1 MKAIRTTLVIASLAI
16 LPFAGTASAQDALAC
31 DDDGMMKVEMM
42 MKEFKGDKMKADEA
56 MKASEAAAMAK
67 KDGKMEDCAKNLNM
81 AAESLMAK

>member
-1 MKAIRTTLVIASLAI
+1 MTLFRTTLIISALTM
-16 LPFAGTASAQDALAC
+16 LPFAGTASAMDPLAC

-56 MKASEAAAMAK
+56 MKANEAAAMAK

-81 AAESLMAK
+81 AAESLTAK